1 LLARRSYN
9 PRTISLAGVA
19 HSLRVSQRFTDN
31 SFEFSFRAAQTRVNH
46 VAQRVANQI
55 PPPRAKNKVNQEQNG
70 FVLNPF
76 RSFAGS
82 WARAFCSGKALARD
96 KSRS

>member
-31 SFEFSFRAAQTRVNH
+31 SFEFSLRAAQTRVNH

-55 PPPRAKNKVNQEQNG
+55 PPQGKKQSESRAEWICAQSIPLVCGELGKGFLLRESPR
-70 FVLNPF
+70 P
-76 RSFAGS
+76 
-82 WARAFCSGKALARD
+82 
-96 KSRS
+96 